1 MPHLSSILLVDDDP
15 TTNFL
20 NQLLL
25 RRMAVADELRV
36 AENGADAL
44 RLLGQP
50 APAGPVNP
58 APALILLDV
67 NMPVMNGI
75 EFLQAWQQLPA
86 TRRQGTVVVV
96 LTTSL
101 HERDMQQMQRLP
113 VTTVVDKPLT
123 EAKVHAILDQYF
135 RQHVPGI

>member
-1 MPHLSSILLVDDDP
+1 MPHLSSILLVDDDS

-20 NQLLL
+20 NQHLL
-25 RRMAVADELRV
+25 RRMAVADELLV
-36 AENGADAL
+36 AENGAEAL
-44 RLLGQP
+44 RLLAPPPQALGSP
-50 APAGPVNP
+50 APS
-58 APALILLDV
+58 LILLDV

-75 EFLQAWQQLPA
+75 EFLQAWQQLPVA
-86 TRRQGTVVVV
+86 RRQGTVVVV

-101 HERDMQQMQRLP
+101 HARDMQQVQQLP

-135 RQHVPGI
+135 QQHIPGI